1 MFALT
6 KLTRVK
12 VAVVTRRD
20 VAQGSHAGRDGPH
33 LTLIA
38 VVVGLVLRAWHYGCN
53 HTIWY
58 DESVLLNNILG
69 KSYLQLLGPLD
80 HAVAAPPLFLW
91 MLKTLHVLVGDVS
104 LVWRLPPF
112 LFSCGTL
119 LLTVPLARRAFAPV
133 IVPVAVGLVA
143 VSDNHVWLGCTVKP
157 YAGDCFLVT
166 LLLYGY
172 LRTADWSAAR
182 RLRVLAVVSP
192 VMLCFSYPTAFVLGG
207 LMVAL
212 LPTAWQSARW
222 SWLLAASSMLA
233 TAALLY
239 VGPISNQRVTVL
251 VTEWVRDFPNF
262 ANPATVPVWLVE
274 HTATTFQYAF
284 LPVGLALCALAPVG
298 VGFAWRTGRRD
309 LLVAVSVPFA
319 LAVVGAAAHSYP
331 YGFNRLMH
339 FIAPC
344 ALLLGGLGL
353 SAIVRRYPRDGVRL
367 AVVLVVVAAVPTV
380 IHLVKPWPRP
390 DSAGVAE
397 FVKKNRVPGEP
408 VFSDEPGYLYFF
420 QGELKSYD
428 ELQEVPAGGRV
439 WVVMDHYSPEE
450 RRAYVKCF
458 VGEKHG
464 FEMTGE
470 WLFRQASVYTFVRVR

>member
-12 VAVVTRRD
+12 VAVVTRRAD
-20 VAQGSHAGRDGPH
+20 PLPDGRRGPS
-33 LTLIA
+33 LTLLA

-58 DESVLLNNILG
+58 DESVLLNNVLG
-69 KSYLQLLGPLD
+69 KGYLRLLGPLD

-104 LVWRLPPF
+104 FVWRLPPF

-119 LLTVPLARRAFAPV
+119 LLTVPLARLAFAPV
-133 IVPVAVGLVA
+133 LVPVAVGLVA

-182 RLRVLAVVSP
+182 RLRALAVVSP
-192 VMLCFSYPTAFVLGG
+192 FLLCFSYPTAFVLGG
-207 LMVAL
+207 LMAAL
-212 LPTAWQSARW
+212 LPAAWRSARFA
-222 SWLLAASSMLA
+222 WLSAAGSMLA
-233 TAALLY
+233 TAMLLY
-239 VGPISNQRVTVL
+239 IGPISNQRVTSL

-262 ANPATVPVWLVE
+262 AKPATVPAWLVE

-284 LPVGLALCALAPVG
+284 LPAGLVLFALAPVG
-298 VGFAWRTGRRD
+298 VAFAWRTGRRD
-309 LLVAVSVPFA
+309 LAVAVTVPFA

-344 ALLLGGLGL
+344 ALMLGGLGL
-353 SAIVRRYPRDGVRL
+353 SAVVRRYPRDGVRVAWL
-367 AVVLVVVAAVPTV
+367 LVLVAVVPTV
-380 IHLVKPWPRP
+380 IHLAKPWPRP
-390 DSAGVAE
+390 DSAAVTE
-397 FVKKNRVPGEP
+397 FVNKNRLPGEA

-420 QGELKSYD
+420 HGELKNYD
-428 ELQEVPAGGRV
+428 ELDAVNVGGRV

-450 RRAYVKCF
+450 RRAYVNCF

-464 FEMTGE
+464 FELTNE
-470 WLFRQASVYTFVRVR
+470 WLFRQASAYAFVRVK